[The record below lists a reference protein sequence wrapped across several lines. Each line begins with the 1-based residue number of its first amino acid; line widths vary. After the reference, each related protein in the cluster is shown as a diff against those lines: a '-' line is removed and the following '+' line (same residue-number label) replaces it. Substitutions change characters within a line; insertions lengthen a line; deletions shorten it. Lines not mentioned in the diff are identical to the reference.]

1 MEIFKLKIPVTSE
14 QRLVVHHNNKIKV
27 QNNKEIENM
36 HKTIGLKLFFT
47 EQEVEFEGG
56 GEEE

>member
-14 QRLVVHHNNKIKV
+14 QRLVVQHNNKIKV

-36 HKTIGLKLFFT
+36 HKTLGLKLFFT

-56 GEEE
+56 GEGE